1 MELEYNLFFEMAA
14 IPLDIVICLFIF
26 LRHKKNTP
34 TNVTLKRFAVIV
46 TLATSVD
53 VATAVVTSAK
63 AAVPNVVHYI
73 FNTVDSMLAAASGVA
88 FIYYIYTYV
97 KGEFKGRYIVVHIL
111 IIIDYIL
118 LLTNP
123 ITKLVFEYDSA
134 GNYIHKELFLLVA
147 YVFPI
152 LFFIIGSVYMFT
164 HWRNYRRSQI
174 IAMIIAIVL
183 SGICFVLQML
193 FFDDTLITFYIASI
207 GLLIIYFSMET
218 PYYEQLIDTM
228 EQLQES
234 REKEAVANAKA
245 NLSKEVMYALS
256 QAIDAKDHYT
266 NGHSL
271 RVARYGMEI
280 AKRLGKS
287 EKEQEDIYCMGLLHD
302 VGKIGIRAEIL
313 NKKGKL
319 TKEEFD
325 IIKSHTIAG
334 YDILKSIKEIPELAI
349 VARSHH
355 EKYDGTGYPDGLKG
369 EEIPENARIICLAD
383 CYDAM
388 TSRRSY
394 SYPKPQA
401 EVRAEIIRCRGNH
414 FSPEIADVMVA
425 IIDDDTDY
433 QLREIDA

>member
-1 MELEYNLFFEMAA
+1 
-14 IPLDIVICLFIF
+14 
-26 LRHKKNTP
+26 
-34 TNVTLKRFAVIV
+34 
-46 TLATSVD
+46 
-53 VATAVVTSAK
+53 
-63 AAVPNVVHYI
+63 
-73 FNTVDSMLAAASGVA
+73 
-88 FIYYIYTYV
+88 
-97 KGEFKGRYIVVHIL
+97 
-111 IIIDYIL
+111 
-118 LLTNP
+118 
-123 ITKLVFEYDSA
+123 
-134 GNYIHKELFLLVA
+134 
-147 YVFPI
+147 
-152 LFFIIGSVYMFT
+152 
-164 HWRNYRRSQI
+164 
-174 IAMIIAIVL
+174 MIIAIVL
-183 SGICFVLQML
+183 SGICFILQML

-271 RVARYGMEI
+271 RVAQYGMEI

>member
-26 LRHKKNTP
+26 LRHKKKTP

-46 TLATSVD
+46 TLATTVD

>member
-26 LRHKKNTP
+26 LRHKKKTP
-34 TNVTLKRFAVIV
+34 TNVALKRFAVIV
-46 TLATSVD
+46 TLATTVD

-63 AAVPNVVHYI
+63 AAVPNAVHYI
-73 FNTVDSMLAAASGVA
+73 FNTVDSMLAALSGVA
-88 FIYYIYTYV
+88 FIWYIYTYV
-97 KGEFKGRYIVVHIL
+97 RGEFKARHIVVHIL
-111 IIIDYIL
+111 LIIDYLL

-123 ITKLVFEYDSA
+123 LTRLVFEYDSA

-152 LFFIIGSVYMFT
+152 LFFIIGSIYMFI
-164 HWRNYRRSQI
+164 HWRNYRRNQV
-174 IAMIIAIVL
+174 IAMIIAIIL
-183 SGICFVLQML
+183 SGICFILQML
-193 FFDDTLITFYIASI
+193 FFDDILITFYIASI
-207 GLLIIYFSMET
+207 GLLVIYFSMET

-271 RVARYGMEI
+271 RVAKYGMEI

-287 EKEQEDIYCMGLLHD
+287 EKEQEDIYCMVLLHD

-334 YDILKSIKEIPELAI
+334 YDILKSIKEIPELAT

-388 TSRRSY
+388 TSHRSY

-401 EVRAEIIRCRGNH
+401 EVREEIIRCRGNH

-425 IIDDDTDY
+425 IIDDDTEY
-433 QLREIDA
+433 QLREIDT

>member
-26 LRHKKNTP
+26 IRHKKKTP
-34 TNVTLKRFAVIV
+34 TNVTLKRFAVLV

-53 VATAVVTSAK
+53 VATAVITSAK

-73 FNTVDSMLAAASGVA
+73 FNTVDSMLAAACGVS

-97 KGEFKGRYIVVHIL
+97 KGEFKGRYVIVHFL

-134 GNYIHKELFLLVA
+134 GNYIHKELFMLVA

-152 LFFIIGSVYMFT
+152 LFFVMGSVYMFT

-183 SGICFVLQML
+183 SGICFILQML

-207 GLLIIYFSMET
+207 GLLVIYFSMET

>member
-46 TLATSVD
+46 TLATTVD

-183 SGICFVLQML
+183 SGICFILQML

-271 RVARYGMEI
+271 RVAQYGMEI

-325 IIKSHTIAG
+325 VIKSHTIAG

>member
-46 TLATSVD
+46 TLATTVD

-183 SGICFVLQML
+183 SGICFILQML

-271 RVARYGMEI
+271 RVAQYGMEI

>member
-26 LRHKKNTP
+26 IRHKKNTP
-34 TNVTLKRFAVIV
+34 TNVALKRFAVLV

-97 KGEFKGRYIVVHIL
+97 KGEFKGRYIVVHLL

-152 LFFIIGSVYMFT
+152 LFFVMGSVYMFT

-183 SGICFVLQML
+183 SGICFILQML

-207 GLLIIYFSMET
+207 GLLVIYFSMET

-271 RVARYGMEI
+271 RVAQYGMEI

-425 IIDDDTDY
+425 IIDDDTEY